1 MHAWQHRPPT
11 GDVPCM
17 HGGTGVVLCCAGGQT
32 CSAAASSGRRVRL
45 WRHDVG
51 TDDGLPRLRQAVRS
65 RRQSCARHELG
76 TRHASALRFAAAVAA
91 RSCACECSRR
101 HSDGN
106 VHVMLSLIR
115 GIRPALTPHCRRAPP
130 QPHAAL
136 APCIPDSGLVPA
148 AGHHRNMLC
157 CASCAGV
164 SMTTAQDALCSGLWG
179 EDSLR
184 VCVWGWGG
192 QRTTSRYVIK
202 EQNAFGAA
210 WGGRPVQVHVWP
222 SWLPCA
228 SLMQPAMACMY
239 ERPCARSEPSTNHV

>member
-45 WRHDVG
+45 WRDDVG

-136 APCIPDSGLVPA
+136 ATCMPDSGLVPA
-148 AGHHRNMLC
+148 AGHHRN
-157 CASCAGV
+157 
-164 SMTTAQDALCSGLWG
+164 
-179 EDSLR
+179 R
-184 VCVWGWGG
+184 GG
-192 QRTTSRYVIK
+192 GGSQRITSRYVVK